1 MSFASYAIIWI
12 LQMVLDQYFLRA
24 ENFLGWGRTLIAH
37 VEISTKIHV
46 YMAHIYTPL
55 SSENGT

>member
-1 MSFASYAIIWI
+1 
-12 LQMVLDQYFLRA
+12 MVSDQYFLRV
-24 ENFLGWGRTLIAH
+24 ENFLGWGRTLMAH

-46 YMAHIYTPL
+46 YMAHVYTPL